1 MASKRQDAEF
11 RHPDTVAYLQGLTDE
26 EAAKHSPI
34 VRERDGVLTQYWRVG
49 RRVRCREVE
58 ASGDPASGT
67 GALDVLMRSAASEF
81 GRSLPLLAAELRGG
95 GVPDLDAIETLV
107 RDGLLGCG
115 TKGYAAL
122 LEAFDA
128 HLVGRSPPFCPSCG
142 RRMERNRR
150 IGKTLRTRLGE
161 IRFKR
166 TYVCCRD
173 CGGGHYPL
181 DRALDLEG
189 KSVTPGAEAIYAD
202 AASSDSYEEASRKLK
217 NLAGVAVSKAT
228 LQRHGTRIGQEM
240 QAFEREDVEA
250 EAPAAERVL
259 LEIDGTG
266 VPMAAREVEGVA
278 GKQAD
283 GTAKTREAKVI
294 TRFTADGRDP
304 KTGEPRK
311 DKNSG
316 AVSACIDSAAAAGVG
331 TSEFGNRLRQFGLRN
346 GLFDAKL
353 VAVVSDGAQWI
364 RASCEEILAGR
375 TLIFILDLFH
385 ALTCAS
391 AAVQHLTADKGE
403 QKRWMDWIKAQLIAG
418 RVAEVIAALKLYS
431 DRSEAIAACIR
442 YYEANAD
449 RMRYDLCREL
459 GLPVG
464 SGVVESAC
472 KQIVGSRFK
481 RAGCHWTKAGANAL
495 LAVKCCFKNNRWP
508 DFLEWRACS
517 AAAA

>member
-34 VRERDGVLTQYWRVG
+34 VRERDGVLTQQRRVG

-115 TKGYAAL
+115 TKGCAAL

-128 HLVGRSPPFCPSCG
+128 HLVGRSPPVCPSCG
-142 RRMERNRR
+142 RRMKRNRR

-161 IRFKR
+161 IRVKR
-166 TYVCCRD
+166 TYVCCRA
-173 CGGGHYPL
+173 CGGGHFPL

-202 AASSDSYEEASRKLK
+202 AASSDSCEEASRKLK

-250 EAPAAERVL
+250 AAPTWGRTAGLKRSRPSFATAGPTETECATTSIGSSDCRSDPASWKAPASR
-259 LEIDGTG
+259 
-266 VPMAAREVEGVA
+266 
-278 GKQAD
+278 
-283 GTAKTREAKVI
+283 
-294 TRFTADGRDP
+294 
-304 KTGEPRK
+304 
-311 DKNSG
+311 S
-316 AVSACIDSAAAAGVG
+316 SAAASSGP
-331 TSEFGNRLRQFGLRN
+331 
-346 GLFDAKL
+346 
-353 VAVVSDGAQWI
+353 GATG
-364 RASCEEILAGR
+364 RRPGPTPCSPSNAASR
-375 TLIFILDLFH
+375 T
-385 ALTCAS
+385 
-391 AAVQHLTADKGE
+391 
-403 QKRWMDWIKAQLIAG
+403 
-418 RVAEVIAALKLYS
+418 
-431 DRSEAIAACIR
+431 
-442 YYEANAD
+442 
-449 RMRYDLCREL
+449 
-459 GLPVG
+459 
-464 SGVVESAC
+464 
-472 KQIVGSRFK
+472 IVGPTSSN
-481 RAGCHWTKAGANAL
+481 GG
-495 LAVKCCFKNNRWP
+495 LAAPQPP
-508 DFLEWRACS
+508 DQKT
-517 AAAA
+517 